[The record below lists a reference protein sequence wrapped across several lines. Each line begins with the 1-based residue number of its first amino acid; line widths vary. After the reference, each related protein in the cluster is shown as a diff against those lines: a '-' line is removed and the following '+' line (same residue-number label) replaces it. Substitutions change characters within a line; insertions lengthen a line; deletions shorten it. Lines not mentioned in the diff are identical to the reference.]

1 MMRDEIGRGIG
12 RGIGNGIG
20 RGIGMLIKVALI
32 VLIVIVGFG
41 QGVYH
46 LWNWLMPTLFR
57 LPAITYWQS
66 VGLLALSWLLF
77 GGGRGFFGRG
87 GRHIGGPWRRG
98 QDGRWERMTPEER
111 EKLREVIRGRC
122 GQGPAE
128 AQAKV

>member
-77 GGGRGFFGRG
+77 GGG
-87 GRHIGGPWRRG
+87 PWRRG